1 MKGVAIDNSVP
12 SDQFIQPDGKWVKVL
27 RKVAVEKILLNSK
40 KNALVLHTF
49 RLSHVRFIYYLEVL
63 R

>member
-49 RLSHVRFIYYLEVL
+49 RLSHVRFI
-63 R
+63 